1 MTRVTLGKLL
11 LDTARGAQA
20 QCDIPR
26 DQMREL
32 GQGIMQRALPEI
44 DKIREEQRK
53 AVEEGRASVLR
64 KRRGL

>member
-20 QCDIPR
+20 QRTIPTE
-26 DQMREL
+26 QMREL
-32 GQGIMQRALPEI
+32 GQGIMQRAQPEI
-44 DKIREEQRK
+44 DKIREGQRK
-53 AVEEGRASVLR
+53 AIEEGRASILR